1 MKPRS
6 NKSLF
11 DEDGKLNL
19 ELFSGEGRD
28 LMERLGEW
36 LQEIHRRIYLP
47 LDLLIVL
54 LEYRNADLMELI
66 ARGSDGV
73 VKKGDV
79 LARLRVLAREI
90 EEEPTDEV
98 PVLEREYFSRGFIR
112 ILHEAHELTRAM
124 DAGEITLSALARS
137 VTWRAEATESA
148 SIRWAIRR
156 LSEGKGDQLFDKK
169 GLLRE
174 PIFGDPTWRILQGSM
189 QIAVAHGTPF
199 LGTPH
204 LIAMLCS
211 VNHSIMWRS
220 AKARGL
226 EPERLRE
233 ELLRLIGNK
242 PDPIPVFLVGRKT
255 LTPRMIRMLS
265 FSAEQAEE
273 GEVAERDLIEAFLDD
288 GGSSLELVQA
298 LGLESEIRKILGDPK
313 MLEQA
318 FSVDAAIDFAS
329 KRQLTPTLDMLGR
342 DLTEEAILGSL
353 PEIVGRELE
362 LQRVVNVLLRRE
374 QRNPLLCGEAGVG
387 KTALAVGLAQRIAMG
402 QVPKKLQGYRVIELN
417 GASLM
422 SGTSYRGDLELR
434 IKSLLEES
442 KKDVILFI
450 DEAHAVFAPRSSSNA
465 PAAVPNHFK
474 RALASGDIAVVGAT
488 TEAEYHRWF
497 EQDSALK
504 RRFER
509 IEIKEP
515 TEPMVREILTA
526 LAPEFEEDYEVSVN
540 PAAIDAAIEL
550 SVRYLPE
557 QRLPDKAK
565 KLLMDA
571 CIARAND
578 LGGDYAVERP
588 VAVGPEP
595 QCEERVGKAE
605 KDFAQKDGAQKDG
618 AYDDSA
624 HKESVKS
631 DEFELDDPKLTQ
643 TNPVPLDL
651 EKAQL
656 QAVGFNRQVGRDDVA
671 RQVHMKTG
679 IPLDR
684 LLRGEIN
691 WWVGIEARL
700 RARVLGQ
707 KDAIRQIAHA
717 LVSSRLRNAG
727 KMRPM
732 AVLLFVGPAGVG
744 KSTLARAL
752 AQEVFNDPT
761 ALMRVD
767 MNDFQESH
775 SISRLIGSPPGYVG
789 YEDEDLF
796 VTPLRRR
803 PSSVVLFEDFDH
815 AHPRIQ
821 SRILRLIDE
830 GEIVDTR
837 GHRADVR
844 NSLFILTVTA
854 DTDKTSQ
861 SIGFAGGGSAGA
873 GRSEPWEGAN
883 SEALAALDNVLASQ
897 LRDEVDAAVAFRS
910 LGHGRDVVL
919 ELLEQRTDAFIVA
932 LQNEY
937 KLEVQIDASLDAY
950 LREQAS
956 QMSDARAIE
965 ALISEHLYQPVTQ
978 ALLSGQGGERPRL
991 SWDAKN
997 AEVRVDSSDKVLS

>member
-1 MKPRS
+1 MKPLS
-6 NKSLF
+6 HQSLF
-11 DEDGKLNL
+11 EEDGKLNL
-19 ELFSGEGRD
+19 ELFTPRARR
-28 LMERLGEW
+28 LLERMGQW
-36 LQEIHRRIYLP
+36 LQQIHRRIYLP

-54 LEYRNADLMELI
+54 LESQEGDLAELI

-73 VKKGDV
+73 VRPQDV

-90 EEEPTDEV
+90 EEEQAQQA

-112 ILHEAHELTRAM
+112 ILHEAQAYSRAL
-124 DAGEITLSALARS
+124 GLREIGVPALECS
-137 VTWRAEATESA
+137 VTWRAEASESA

-156 LSEGKGDQLFDKK
+156 LSEGKGDQLFDKS

-174 PIFGDPTWRILQGSM
+174 PIFGDFAWRILQGAM

-211 VNHSIMWRS
+211 VNHSIMWRA

-226 EPERLRE
+226 EPGRLRE
-233 ELLRLIGNK
+233 ELLRLIGNN

-265 FSAEQAEE
+265 FSVDQAAE
-273 GEVAERDLIEAFLDD
+273 GEVGERDLVEAFLED
-288 GGSSLELVQA
+288 GGSSLELIQA
-298 LGLESEIRKILGDPK
+298 LGLESEIRKTLGDPK

-318 FSVDAAIDFAS
+318 LAVDAAIDFAS
-329 KRQLTPTLDMLGR
+329 KRQVTPTLDMLGR

-353 PEIVGRELE
+353 PEIVGRDLE
-362 LQRVVNVLLRRE
+362 LQRLINVLLRRE

-387 KTALAVGLAQRIAMG
+387 KTALAVGLAQRIALG
-402 QVPKKLQGYRVIELN
+402 QVPKRLQGYRVIELN

-442 KKDVILFI
+442 RKDVILFI

-465 PAAVPNHFK
+465 PAAIPNHFK

-488 TEAEYHRWF
+488 TESEYHRWF

-515 TEPMVREILTA
+515 SPAMVRDILGA
-526 LAPEFEEDYEVSVN
+526 LAPEFEQDYEVTVD
-540 PAAIDAAIEL
+540 PAAIEAAIDL

-571 CIARAND
+571 CIARANALGDEAGQGPPASAGDAAPAHHD
-578 LGGDYAVERP
+578 LEEPSDDAVNTGRP
-588 VAVGPEP
+588 
-595 QCEERVGKAE
+595 
-605 KDFAQKDGAQKDG
+605 GAD
-618 AYDDSA
+618 ADA
-624 HKESVKS
+624 
-631 DEFELDDPKLTQ
+631 PKLMQ
-643 TNPVPLDL
+643 TNPIAYDPVAD
-651 EKAQL
+651 
-656 QAVGFNRQVGRDDVA
+656 AVEPVARTLRVGREDVA

-679 IPLDR
+679 IPLER

-691 WWVGIEARL
+691 WWVGIEERL
-700 RARVLGQ
+700 GARVLGQ

-717 LVSSRLRNAG
+717 LVSGRLRNAG

-752 AQEVFNDPT
+752 AQEVFNDPS
-761 ALMRVD
+761 ALLRLD

-803 PSSVVLFEDFDH
+803 PSSVVLFEDFDR

-821 SRILRLIDE
+821 ARILRLIND
-830 GEIVDTR
+830 GEITDTR

-844 NSLFILTVTA
+844 NSMFILSVHA
-854 DTDKTSQ
+854 DTARSSQ
-861 SIGFAGGGSAGA
+861 TIGFSQGGGSGRAAGA
-873 GRSEPWEGAN
+873 HGEWTQAANEQALGAL
-883 SEALAALDNVLASQ
+883 ERPLAAK
-897 LRDEVDAAVAFRS
+897 LRDEVDAAVAFHA
-910 LGHGRDVVL
+910 LGQHDAVVL
-919 ELLEQRTDAFIVA
+919 QWLEERTRAFIQA

-937 KLEVQIDASLDAY
+937 NLAVEIDASLADY
-950 LREQAS
+950 LRAQAA
-956 QMSDARAIE
+956 QMSDAAAVE
-965 ALISEHLYQPVTQ
+965 ALIGAHLYQPVTR
-978 ALLSGQGGERPRL
+978 ALLSGQAVAAPRL
-991 SWDAKN
+991 YWDAQR
-997 AEVRVDSSDKVLS
+997 AEVRVEPG

>member
-1 MKPRS
+1 MKPLAH
-6 NKSLF
+6 KVLF
-11 DEDGKLNL
+11 GTDGTLKTAAFSAEARALL
-19 ELFSGEGRD
+19 ER
-28 LMERLGEW
+28 MGEW
-36 LQEIHRRIYLP
+36 LQQIERRIYLP
-47 LDLLIVL
+47 LDLLIIL
-54 LEYRNADLMELI
+54 LEYGSPDLDILI
-66 ARGSDGV
+66 AEGSDGV
-73 VKKGDV
+73 VKPADV
-79 LARLRVLAREI
+79 LPRLRVLAREI
-90 EEEPTDEV
+90 EEEPTQEA
-98 PVLEREYFSRGFIR
+98 PVLHREFFSRGFIR
-112 ILHEAHELTRAM
+112 ILEEAYDMSRG
-124 DAGEITLSALARS
+124 AGEATIGLTALARCVS
-137 VTWRAEATESA
+137 WRAEATESA

-169 GLLRE
+169 GLLAE
-174 PIFGDPTWRILQGSM
+174 PVFGDSAWRILQGAM

-211 VNHSIMWRS
+211 VNHSIMWRA

-226 EPERLRE
+226 EPGRLRD

-242 PDPIPVFLVGRKT
+242 PDPIPAFLVGRKT

-265 FSAEQAEE
+265 FAAERAEE
-273 GEVAERDLIEAFLDD
+273 GEVGERDLIEAFLED
-288 GGSSLELVQA
+288 GGSSLELIQA
-298 LGLESEIRKILGDPK
+298 LGLESEIRQALGDPK
-313 MLEQA
+313 MLEQEFA
-318 FSVDAAIDFAS
+318 VDAAIDFAA

-353 PEIVGRELE
+353 PPIVGRDIE
-362 LQRVVNVLLRRE
+362 LQRVINILLRRE

-387 KTALAVGLAQRIAMG
+387 KTALAVGLAQRIALG

-442 KKDVILFI
+442 RKDVILFI
-450 DEAHAVFAPRSSSNA
+450 DEAHAVFAPRSSSNS

-515 TEPMVREILTA
+515 TEPMVRDILSA
-526 LAPEFEEDYEVSVN
+526 LAPEFEVDYEVAVDA
-540 PAAIDAAIEL
+540 AAIEAAIEL

-578 LGGDYAVERP
+578 LE
-588 VAVGPEP
+588 
-595 QCEERVGKAE
+595 
-605 KDFAQKDGAQKDG
+605 
-618 AYDDSA
+618 
-624 HKESVKS
+624 
-631 DEFELDDPKLTQ
+631 
-643 TNPVPLDL
+643 VPGQ
-651 EKAQL
+651 A
-656 QAVGFNRQVGRDDVA
+656 QAVGEVGAQSSSQASDDGQIGDERSDADERDPSKLMETNPLAPDVEVPPMQKIDFSRRVGRDDVA

-700 RARVLGQ
+700 GARVLGQ
-707 KDAIRQIAHA
+707 KDSIRQIAHA

-752 AQEVFNDPT
+752 AQEVFDDPK
-761 ALMRVD
+761 ALLRVD
-767 MNDFQESH
+767 MNDFQEAH

-803 PSSVVLFEDFDH
+803 PSSVVLFEDFDR
-815 AHPRIQ
+815 AHPQIQ
-821 SRILRLIDE
+821 SRILRLIDD

-844 NSLFILTVTA
+844 NSLFILTVHA
-854 DTDKTSQ
+854 DTDRSAQ
-861 SIGFAGGGSAGA
+861 AIGFAGAAAGA
-873 GRSEPWEGAN
+873 PSASGPGKGNE
-883 SEALAALDNVLASQ
+883 AALRALPSGLASQ
-897 LRDEVDAAVAFRS
+897 LRDPIDAAVAFHS
-910 LGHGRDVVL
+910 LGQGGDVVL
-919 ELLEQRTDAFIVA
+919 ELLEQRTDAFIEA
-932 LQNEY
+932 LRNEY
-937 KLEVQIDASLDAY
+937 RLAVQIDASLTEY

-956 QMSDARAIE
+956 QVADARAVE

-978 ALLSGQGGERPRL
+978 ALLNGEGGASPRL
-991 SWDAKN
+991 FWDARR
-997 AEVRVDSSDKVLS
+997 AQVRVAPSDT

>member
-1 MKPRS
+1 MKPLI

-11 DEDGKLNL
+11 DDEGALNL
-19 ELFSGEGRD
+19 GLFSSDARAVLEG
-28 LMERLGEW
+28 LGGW
-36 LQEIHRRIYLP
+36 LQEVHRRIYLP
-47 LDLLIVL
+47 LDLVIVL
-54 LEYRNADLMELI
+54 VQRGHSELVELI
-66 ARGSDGV
+66 AQGSEGV
-73 VKKGDV
+73 VRERDV
-79 LARLRVLAREI
+79 LGRLRVLASEI
-90 EEEPTDEV
+90 EEEPTQET

-112 ILHEAHELTRAM
+112 ILREAREQ
-124 DAGEITLSALARS
+124 TLVLGAAQIDEEALARC
-137 VTWRAEATESA
+137 VIWRAEATESA
-148 SIRWAIRR
+148 SMRWAIRR

-174 PIFGDPTWRILQGSM
+174 PIFGDSTWRILQGSM
-189 QIAVAHGTPF
+189 HIAASHGTPF

-204 LIAMLCS
+204 LVAMLCS
-211 VNHSIMWRS
+211 LKNSTLWRS

-226 EPERLRE
+226 EPSRLRE

-265 FSAEQAEE
+265 YSVERAEE
-273 GEVAERDLIEAFLDD
+273 GAVGERDLIEGFLDD
-288 GGSSLELVQA
+288 GGSSLELIQA
-298 LGLESEIRKILGDPK
+298 LGLESEIRKTLGDPK

-318 FSVDAAIDFAS
+318 FSVDAAIDFAA
-329 KRQLTPTLDMLGR
+329 KRQATPTLDMLGR
-342 DLTEEAILGSL
+342 DLTEEALVGSL
-353 PEIVGRELE
+353 PEIVGREVE
-362 LQRVVNVLLRRE
+362 LQRLVNILLRRE

-387 KTALAVGLAQRIAMG
+387 KTALAVGLAQKIAQG
-402 QVPKKLQGYRVIELN
+402 RVPKKLQGYRVIELN

-442 KKDVILFI
+442 REDVILFI

-515 TEPMVREILTA
+515 TEAMVRDILVA
-526 LAPEFEEDYEVSVN
+526 LAPEFEVDYEVSVGS
-540 PAAIDAAIEL
+540 AAIDAAIEL

-578 LGGDYAVERP
+578 LSGSTNEAPSAPVSGDDRQAKHQDIDS
-588 VAVGPEP
+588 P
-595 QCEERVGKAE
+595 QG
-605 KDFAQKDGAQKDG
+605 
-618 AYDDSA
+618 
-624 HKESVKS
+624 
-631 DEFELDDPKLTQ
+631 DPKADVDGNSASVSATEATSPKLAQ
-643 TNPVPLDL
+643 TGPSALGL
-651 EKAQL
+651 EDVESRAAASTKKHVQ
-656 QAVGFNRQVGRDDVA
+656 RDDVA
-671 RQVHMKTG
+671 RQIHMKTG

-691 WWVGIEARL
+691 WWVGIEERL
-700 RARVLGQ
+700 AEQVLGQ

-727 KMRPM
+727 QMRPM
-732 AVLLFVGPAGVG
+732 AVLLFVGPVGVG
-744 KSTLARAL
+744 KSTLSRAL
-752 AQEVFNDPT
+752 AREIFNDPT
-761 ALMRVD
+761 ALLRVD

-803 PSSVVLFEDFDH
+803 PSSVVLFEDFDR

-821 SRILRLIDE
+821 ARILRLIND

-844 NSLFILTVTA
+844 NSLFILTVHA
-854 DTDKTSQ
+854 DTSQNMQ
-861 SIGFAGGGSAGA
+861 SIGFAGGHQARSGAAARARGSDGD
-873 GRSEPWEGAN
+873 
-883 SEALAALDNVLASQ
+883 ALDALDKVLASQ
-897 LRDEVDAAVAFRS
+897 LRDEVDAAVAFHA
-910 LGHGRDVVL
+910 LGQGGQVAL
-919 ELLEQRTDAFIVA
+919 ELLQRRTDAFIKA
-932 LQNEY
+932 LQDEY
-937 KLEVQIDASLDAY
+937 NLSVRVDSSLDEY
-950 LREQAS
+950 LREKAS
-956 QMSDARAIE
+956 QMGDARAIE
-965 ALISEHLYQPVTQ
+965 TLIGEHLYQPVTQ
-978 ALLSGQGGERPRL
+978 ALLKGQGGQTPRL
-991 SWDAKN
+991 CWDAERG
-997 AEVRVDSSDKVLS
+997 EVRVESDNAGST